1 MSVDPNPTKG
11 NMKSPLSWFKSIPRP
26 LAVLLIVALAL
37 GGLGA
42 SWATVGV
49 LTADETST
57 EPVSTSPS
65 PSPSDATD
73 PGAMLSD
80 GTGGGGKDNA
90 IVVVNRHDGKNDH
103 RAGLGMARVLSE
115 EAGNKNFGYAYS
127 SCTDC
132 RSVAVAVQVVL
143 IMSNPSVVTPQ
154 NFAIA
159 VNELCTRCTT
169 VALAYQYVITT
180 DGVVRFSAEANSR
193 MASLE
198 RQISSLAGSSEL
210 DPPTLVARVD
220 PLVKQIWALVDT
232 ELVKVG
238 RPAEKQEK
246 KDIDVATEDNTPNP
260 TPPPTTPG
268 PSPSPAMSP
277 SPSVSPRETSTPTS
291 TVSPSPSAA

>member
-1 MSVDPNPTKG
+1 MR
-11 NMKSPLSWFKSIPRP
+11 SPLAWFKSIPRP
-26 LAVLLIVALAL
+26 LAILLVVALVL
-37 GGLGA
+37 GGLGI

-49 LTADETST
+49 LTSDQTST
-57 EPVSTSPS
+57 EPVSTSPT
-65 PSPSDATD
+65 PSPSDAQD
-73 PGAMLSD
+73 PGALLSD

-90 IVVVNRHDGKNDH
+90 IVVVNRHDGKDEH
-103 RAGLGMARVLSE
+103 RAGLGTARVLSE
-115 EAGNKNFGYAYS
+115 EAGNKNFAYAYS

-143 IMSNPSVVTPQ
+143 IMSNPAVVTPQ

-180 DGVVRFSAEANSR
+180 DGVVRFSAEGNAR

-198 RQISSLAGSSEL
+198 REISSLAGSAEL
-210 DPPTLVARVD
+210 DPPTLEARVD
-220 PLVKQIWALVDT
+220 PLVKQIWGLVDE

-246 KDIDVATEDNTPNP
+246 KDTDVATEDNTPNP
-260 TPPPTTPG
+260 TPPPSTPG
-268 PSPSPAMSP
+268 PSPSPALSPPTSP
-277 SPSVSPRETSTPTS
+277 SPRESSTPTA
-291 TVSPSPSAA
+291 TASPSPSAA